1 MEGFF
6 QVIEL
11 SPKDVEIAKAV
22 DIAILKTVFQI
33 KKTRLEQKLA
43 ELVREID

>member
-1 MEGFF
+1 M
-6 QVIEL
+6 IEL

-33 KKTRLEQKLA
+33 KKTRLERKLA